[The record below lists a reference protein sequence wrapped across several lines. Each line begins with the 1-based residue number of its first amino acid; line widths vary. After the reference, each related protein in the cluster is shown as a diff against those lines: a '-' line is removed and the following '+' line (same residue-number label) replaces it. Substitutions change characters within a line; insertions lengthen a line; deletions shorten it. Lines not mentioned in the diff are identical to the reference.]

1 MMQTTQITK
10 SNLAKLLA
18 TENINVEYR
27 KTDTASFNVAT
38 RTLVLPLL
46 NDMTGDMED
55 LFIGHE
61 VGHAIDTPTDYGS
74 VQADMPKGFKTF
86 LNVVEDARI
95 ERRIKDRYPGL
106 KKSFN
111 VGYKEF
117 MNRDFFQVKTKDV
130 NRLLLIDRINLYFKI
145 GPFFTV
151 DFTPEEQTLVK
162 KVSSCETFDDV
173 VAVCKELYDYCKE
186 ELEQKRE
193 EAMQEFK
200 EKLAAGEFDDEMEM
214 DDFDDPF
221 QDQNDEGQ
229 SLNPNMAES
238 DFDEDDFDDSTEGR
252 GYRSEEPQFEDH
264 QPKELKEYDEV
275 KSSTDENLEK
285 ALRSMA
291 EQKEIHNGPLSGCEE
306 CVNYAKLIVPFK
318 DLVGKVFLENHEDYK
333 NDMLIEF
340 EKKTKNSVS
349 YLVKEFEMR
358 KKAAE
363 LRRVVVSDT
372 GVIDTN
378 KLHTYKF
385 NDNIFRKVGSVAAGK
400 NHGIVM
406 FVDWSGSMCDNMQGT
421 IEQLITLTTFCRK
434 VNVPFEVYAF
444 STEYIKRDIQ
454 IDENGFR
461 KRVTPFGEKTGDINF
476 GEQFVLLNM
485 FSSRMKNQ
493 EYRRM
498 ANDLL
503 NYGEFL
509 LDYFKRNS
517 PAMNPNMGL
526 GGTPLNATIYAA
538 SGIVNRFR
546 KSHKAEIVDVV
557 FLTDGDDSSSL
568 FTKGEDY
575 YSSVRIAAPTR
586 HSVSYI
592 QDKQTQ
598 KRYRIGD
605 NGVTPVLLQ
614 ILKDRTG
621 CNLIGFYILPATK
634 RYFSEAMRRFGMF
647 VPDSDFKSFKNEKF
661 YSIPNYGYNQY
672 FLIPGGKE
680 LNVEDEDL
688 DDLLGNDNKEVS
700 TRKLRGAFLKM
711 NQNRLTNRVLLSKV
725 IEELA

>member
-46 NDMTGDMED
+46 NDMTTDMED

-74 VQADMPKGFKTF
+74 VQEGMPKGFKTF

-117 MNRDFFQVKTKDV
+117 MNRDFFQVKNKDV
-130 NRLLLIDRINLYFKI
+130 NRMLLIDRINLYFKI

-151 DFTPEEQTLVK
+151 DFTPEEQALVK

-200 EKLAAGEFDDEMEM
+200 EKLAAGEFDEEMDM
-214 DDFDDPF
+214 DDYDDFDDPF
-221 QDQNDEGQ
+221 QDEAE
-229 SLNPNMAES
+229 SLNPDMVDS
-238 DFDEDDFDDSTEGR
+238 DEDDFDDSTEGR
-252 GYRSEEPQFEDH
+252 GNRTQEPQFEDH
-264 QPKELKEYDEV
+264 QPEELKEYDEV
-275 KSSTDENLEK
+275 KSSTDENLEN
-285 ALRSMA
+285 ALRNMA
-291 EQKEIHNGPLSGCEE
+291 EQKEIHNGPLSGCDE
-306 CVNYAKLIVPFK
+306 CVNYAQLIVPFK
-318 DLVGKVFLENHEDYK
+318 DLVGQVFLEKHEDYK

-406 FVDWSGSMCDNMQGT
+406 FVDWSGSMTDNMQGT

-444 STEYIKRDIQ
+444 STEYVKRNIQ
-454 IDENGFR
+454 VQGVEGLGTLR
-461 KRVTPFGEKTGDINF
+461 RVTPFNEKTGDINF
-476 GEQFVLLNM
+476 GDQFVLLNL

-503 NYGEFL
+503 NYGEFI
-509 LDYFKRNS
+509 LDYYKRNTVV
-517 PAMNPNMGL
+517 NPNMGL

-557 FLTDGDDSSSL
+557 FLTDGDDSSTL
-568 FTKGEDY
+568 YTKGQDI
-575 YSSVRIAAPTR
+575 YSSIRLSAPTR
-586 HSVSYI
+586 YSVSYI

-634 RYFSEAMRRFGMF
+634 RYFYDAMRRFGMF
-647 VPDSDFKSFKNEKF
+647 VPDSDFKSFKSEKF

-672 FLIPGGKE
+672 FLIPGGKD
-680 LNVEDEDL
+680 LNVEDQDM
-688 DDLLGNDNKEVS
+688 DDLLGDDNKEVS

-725 IEELA
+725 IEEIA

>member
-1 MMQTTQITK
+1 MQTTQVSK

-18 TENINVEYR
+18 TENINVVYR

-38 RTLVLPLL
+38 RTLTLPIL
-46 NDMTGDMED
+46 NDMTADMED

-61 VGHAIDTPTDYGS
+61 VGHAIDTPTNYGD
-74 VQADMPKGFKTF
+74 VQEGMPKGFKSF

-95 ERRIKDRYPGL
+95 ERRVKDRYPGL

-117 MNRDFFQVKTKDV
+117 VNRDFFQVKNKDV
-130 NRLLLIDRINLYFKI
+130 NKMLLIDRINLYFKI
-145 GPFFTV
+145 GPFFQV
-151 DFTPEEQTLVK
+151 DFTTEEQALVK
-162 KVSSCETFDDV
+162 KVSACETFDDV
-173 VAVCKELYDYCKE
+173 VSVCKELYGYCKE

-193 EAMQEFK
+193 EAMQDFK
-200 EKLAAGEFDDEMEM
+200 EKLAAGEFDDEMDM
-214 DDFDDPF
+214 DQDFDDFNDPF
-221 QDQNDEGQ
+221 QDDAQD
-229 SLNPNMAES
+229 LNPGMVDAE
-238 DFDEDDFDDSTEGR
+238 DNDDSEDEYNDR
-252 GYRSEEPQFEDH
+252 GSYSHEPSEPQFEDH
-264 QPKELKEYDEV
+264 QPQELKDYDEV
-275 KSSTDENLEK
+275 KSSTDENLEN
-285 ALRSMA
+285 ALRGLA
-291 EQKEIHNGPLSGCEE
+291 EQKEIHNGPLASCSES
-306 CVNYAKLIVPFK
+306 VDYDKMIVPFK
-318 DLVGKVFLENHEDYK
+318 KLIDRVFLERNEDYK
-333 NDMLIEF
+333 NDILIEF

-349 YLVKEFEMR
+349 YLVKEFEMK

-385 NDNIFRKVGSVAAGK
+385 NDNIFRKIGNVSAGK

-406 FVDWSGSMCDNMQGT
+406 FIDWSGSMTDNMTGT

-444 STEYIKRDIQ
+444 STEYFEGYDEYGATKRKDKKVFKNQ
-454 IDENGFR
+454 S
-461 KRVTPFGEKTGDINF
+461 GEIAFDD
-476 GEQFVLLNM
+476 QFTLLNL

-498 ANDLL
+498 ATDLL
-503 NYGEFL
+503 NYGAMIVN
-509 LDYFKRNS
+509 YYTRCHGSIN
-517 PAMNPNMGL
+517 PALGL

-538 SGIVNRFR
+538 SDIVNRFR

-568 FTKGEDY
+568 YTRSEDI
-575 YSSVRIAAPTR
+575 YSSIRIGAATR
-586 HSVSYI
+586 NSVSYI
-592 QDKQTQ
+592 QDKVTQ
-598 KRYRIGD
+598 KRYRIGN

-621 CNLIGFYILPATK
+621 CNLIGFYILPGNK
-634 RYFSEAMRRFGMF
+634 RHFFSAMHRFHMF
-647 VPDSDFKSFKNEKF
+647 VPDSDFKFFKSEKF

-688 DDLLGNDNKEVS
+688 DDILGDKEVS
-700 TRKLRGAFLKM
+700 TRKLKGAFLKM

-725 IEELA
+725 IAEIA